1 VDPVELLDTFNAQV
15 RRSAQPD
22 GPGARI
28 EAVGTVVRQVARDA
42 QGWSGITWSQLD
54 DDDADAA
61 VAGQVAY
68 FRGLGQEFEWK
79 LYDYDRP
86 SDLARRLVAAGF
98 RAEDEEALMV
108 AAVADIRADV
118 GLPDG
123 VRLLPVT
130 SEAGVALLVEVHE
143 RVFGTDSSQLRR
155 LLLAQLRQEPER
167 AALVVAMAGAE
178 PVCSARLECLPGRDF
193 ASLWGGGTVPGWR
206 GRGIYRALV
215 AYRARLAAARGYRYL
230 HVDASA
236 ASRPILSRLGF
247 VCLARTTPYLWRPGA
262 GRG

>member
-1 VDPVELLDTFNAQV
+1 VDPVELLDAFDAQV

-28 EAVGTVVRQVARDA
+28 EVVGTVVRQVARDG
-42 QGWSGITWSQLD
+42 QGWSGITWSQLAV
-54 DDDADAA
+54 DDADAA

-86 SDLARRLVAAGF
+86 PDLAQRLVAAGF

-108 AAVADIRADV
+108 ADVADIRADV
-118 GLPDG
+118 DLPEG
-123 VRLLPVT
+123 VRLVPVT

-143 RVFGTDSSQLRR
+143 RVFGAHSAQLRQ
-155 LLLAQLRQEPER
+155 LLMAQLRQEPER

-178 PVCSARLECLPGRDF
+178 PVCSARMECLPGRDF

-236 ASRPILSRLGF
+236 ASQPILSRLGF
-247 VCLARTTPYLWRPGA
+247 VCLARTTPYVWRPGA

>member
-1 VDPVELLDTFNAQV
+1 
-15 RRSAQPD
+15 
-22 GPGARI
+22 
-28 EAVGTVVRQVARDA
+28 VVRQVARDG
-42 QGWSGITWSQLD
+42 QGWSGVTWSQLG

-98 RAEDEEALMV
+98 RAEADEALMV
-108 AAVADIRADV
+108 ADVADIPTDA

-130 SEAGVALLVEVHE
+130 TEAGVALLAEVHE
-143 RVFGTDSSQLRR
+143 RVFGTDSAQLRR
-155 LLLAQLRQEPER
+155 LLLAQLRQQPEK
-167 AALVVAMAGAE
+167 AALVVAMAGTE

-215 AYRARLAAARGYRYL
+215 AYRARLAAAQGYRYL

-247 VCLARTTPYLWRPGA
+247 VGLARTTPYLWRPGA
-262 GRG
+262 SASG

>member
-1 VDPVELLDTFNAQV
+1 VDPVELLDTFDAQV

-28 EAVGTVVRQVARDA
+28 EMVGPVVRQVARDG
-42 QGWSGITWSQLD
+42 QGWSGITWSQLGD
-54 DDDADAA
+54 GGADAA

-98 RAEDEEALMV
+98 RAEDEESLMV
-108 AAVADIRADV
+108 ADVADIRADV
-118 GLPDG
+118 DLPDG

-143 RVFGTDSSQLRR
+143 RVFGTHSAQLR

-167 AALVVAMAGAE
+167 AALVVAMAGTE
-178 PVCSARLECLPGRDF
+178 PVCSARMECLPGRDF

-206 GRGIYRALV
+206 GRGIYRAIV

-247 VCLARTTPYLWRPGA
+247 VCLARTTPYVWRPGA